1 MAENTSTVSTS
12 DITNEDALRTI
23 VRSML
28 KCMQAGVQQAS
39 FDTTYTGI
47 ITKVNFDE
55 NTKPTDKTYNNYAV
69 KYNGVERNFYIK
81 DGITHKVGEA
91 VRVHV
96 PKNNSTSRYV
106 EAMNNT
112 NGSHPYHIEY
122 NDDDDTI
129 TELWCD
135 DETAIANYFEK
146 QEPINEDKITQR
158 VYTLVVENKG
168 TENEEVT
175 QMIFPDGSKMDIK
188 GF

>member
-1 MAENTSTVSTS
+1 MKGVLSMAENTSTVSTS

-28 KCMQAGVQQAS
+28 KCVQAGVQQAS

-55 NTKPTDKTYNNYAV
+55 NTKPTDKTYNNYVV

-96 PKNNSTSRYV
+96 PRTIRFQ
-106 EAMNNT
+106 
-112 NGSHPYHIEY
+112 
-122 NDDDDTI
+122 DT
-129 TELWCD
+129 L
-135 DETAIANYFEK
+135 K
-146 QEPINEDKITQR
+146 
-158 VYTLVVENKG
+158 L
-168 TENEEVT
+168 
-175 QMIFPDGSKMDIK
+175 
-188 GF
+188 

>member
-1 MAENTSTVSTS
+1 MEADNANANAVDSLIDS
-12 DITNEDALRTI
+12 IY
-23 VRSML
+23 
-28 KCMQAGVQQAS
+28 KCMQTGVQQAS

-106 EAMNNT
+106 EVINN

-129 TELWCD
+129 TELWCND
-135 DETAIANYFEK
+135 KTAIANYFEK
-146 QEPINEDKITQR
+146 QEPIDEDKITQR
-158 VYTLVVENKG
+158 VFTLVVENKG

-175 QMIFPDGSKMDIK
+175 QMIFPDGSKMELK